1 MYICIIMIIFRFG
14 SILVLLI
21 QLIHLNIPTMTS
33 LKKAHILV
41 VDDNK
46 SILSAIEL
54 LLRGKCAKIR
64 TLPSPKLLL
73 SELTTEDYDVLLLDM
88 NFVSGINTGNEGI
101 YWLQRVLEIKPSISV
116 VMITAY
122 GDVELAVKAVRM
134 GATDFVLKPW
144 ENEKLLATIESAYK
158 LSSSKNEIKRLK
170 NREEQ
175 LIDELSRDKKEI
187 IGSSQAW
194 QNMME
199 MARKVATTDA
209 NVLITG
215 ENGTGKELVASEI
228 HRLSS
233 RRNKIMVTVDMGS
246 IPDTLFESELFGHKK
261 GAFTDAHA
269 DRTGKI
275 ETANEGTLFLDEIG
289 NLPLAMQAKLLSVL
303 QSRKV
308 VKIGDNQPHDI
319 DIRLICAT
327 NCNLMQM
334 TKDGLFREDLLYR
347 INTIQIELPPLRE
360 RVTDIPELA
369 DFFLSKYAKKYN
381 KVGISITSEAL
392 DKLSCYSWPGNVR
405 ELQHA
410 VERAV
415 ILCDN
420 CCIKAGD
427 FVFKSDELNQG
438 MAYNGTL
445 EDMEKQLI
453 AKAIEAQNGNMS
465 AVAQQLGITRQTL
478 YNKIKKYGL

>member
-1 MYICIIMIIFRFG
+1 M
-14 SILVLLI
+14 
-21 QLIHLNIPTMTS
+21 NP
-33 LKKAHILV
+33 LKKANILV

-54 LLRGKCAKIR
+54 LMRGQCAKIK
-64 TLPSPKLLL
+64 TLSSPKMLL
-73 SELTTEDYDVLLLDM
+73 SELGHDDYDVLLLDM
-88 NFVSGINTGNEGI
+88 NFTSGINTGNEGI
-101 YWLQRVLEIKPSISV
+101 YWLQRVQETNSAISV

-158 LSSSKNEIKRLK
+158 LSCSKNEIKKLK
-170 NREEQ
+170 RRQGE
-175 LIDELSRDKKEI
+175 LIDELRKDKKSI

-194 QNMME
+194 KE
-199 MARKVATTDA
+199 VMAMAHKVAGTDA

-215 ENGTGKELVASEI
+215 ENGTGKELVAAEI

-233 RRNKIMVTVDMGS
+233 RSDKIMVTVDMGS

-275 ETANEGTLFLDEIG
+275 ETAHEGTLFLDEIG

-303 QSRKV
+303 QNRKV
-308 VKIGDNQPHDI
+308 IKVGDNQAHNVDV
-319 DIRLICAT
+319 RLISAT
-327 NCNLMQM
+327 NCNLIQM
-334 TKDGLFREDLLYR
+334 TQDGRFREDLLYR

-360 RVTDIPELA
+360 RLTDIPELMQ
-369 DFFLSKYAKKYN
+369 FFLSKYAKKYN
-381 KVGISITSEAL
+381 KPELTVSPAAMT
-392 DKLSCYSWPGNVR
+392 KLCNYSWPGNVR

-410 VERAV
+410 IERAV
-415 ILCDN
+415 ILCDDT
-420 CCIKAGD
+420 CIEEND
-427 FVFKSDELNQG
+427 FVFKSDELNQNV
-438 MAYNGTL
+438 AYDGTL
-445 EDMEKQLI
+445 EEMEKQLI
-453 AKAIEAQNGNMS
+453 AGAIETQSGNMT